1 MAVEQETA
9 FPAVGR
15 ATLATCPPS
24 AKLHLSPS
32 RDLGPD
38 LQQAPGSL
46 PSAFVPLLNILCPP
60 SAFSG
65 L

>member
-9 FPAVGR
+9 FPEAGR

-24 AKLHLSPS
+24 AELSLSPS

-38 LQQAPGSL
+38 PQQAPGSL
-46 PSAFVPLLNILCPP
+46 PSASLPLLNILCPP
-60 SAFSG
+60 SAFLG